1 MHFRLSRNP
10 KSDHARPPTLAG
22 LPIRTRV
29 GFVWPVSVSEYRR
42 LHGVD
47 LGRCINHVCGNG
59 DDLLCT
65 IPDSKMS
72 KQSEQN
78 VQEQLRDV
86 PEQVASRGPRFAT
99 ADSLLRGTPRSLV
112 LVNRAGSY
120 ATSFRGRRPLS
131 VGCKEGSLGVAT
143 ERSV

>member
-1 MHFRLSRNP
+1 MSTVDCMESILVVASITFVVTVTICFAQYQTRKCLNNQSRM
-10 KSDHARPPTLAG
+10 
-22 LPIRTRV
+22 
-29 GFVWPVSVSEYRR
+29 YR
-42 LHGVD
+42 
-47 LGRCINHVCGNG
+47 NNYE
-59 DDLLCT
+59 
-65 IPDSKMS
+65 M
-72 KQSEQN
+72 
-78 VQEQLRDV
+78 

-99 ADSLLRGTPRSLV
+99 ADSLKGTPRSLV